1 MSPYIL
7 LTLLTFLLTNVLKVG
22 KKTKPIF
29 WIGLVSSL
37 IDVVMN
43 YYLVLIFGVKGAAI
57 SAITSLF
64 LVVLDYFYL
73 VHDVIF
79 EALKSQSTCKKELI
93 LFGIPLTI

>member
-1 MSPYIL
+1 
-7 LTLLTFLLTNVLKVG
+7 
-22 KKTKPIF
+22 
-29 WIGLVSSL
+29 
-37 IDVVMN
+37 MN

-64 LVVLDYFYL
+64 LVVLAYFYL

-93 LFGIPLTI
+93 LFGIPLTIQAIFESVLFIMAFDALVGR